1 MIVVNLDN
9 IGHSYGTQTVLSGVD
24 WEIQAGQ
31 KIGLVGPNGA
41 GKSTLLR
48 IIAGEIKADAGFVY
62 RHKDVQSATW
72 PRSRPSIRT

>member
-1 MIVVNLDN
+1 MIIVNLDN
-9 IGHSYGTQTVLSGVD
+9 IGHSYGPQMVLGGVD

-48 IIAGEIKADAGFVY
+48 IIAREIRPDTGFVY
-62 RHKDVQSATW
+62 RHKDACIGYLAQ
-72 PRSRPSIRT
+72 